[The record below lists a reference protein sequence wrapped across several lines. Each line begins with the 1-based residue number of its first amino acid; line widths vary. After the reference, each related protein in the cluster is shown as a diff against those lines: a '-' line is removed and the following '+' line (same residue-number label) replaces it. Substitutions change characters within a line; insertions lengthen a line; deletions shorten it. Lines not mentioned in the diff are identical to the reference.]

1 VRGGNGHDA
10 APDSQPSAAAVLQQ
24 RLGHRFDDQRLFEQA
39 LAHRSH
45 VAESTGASSNERL
58 EFLGDAV
65 LGFVVTE
72 HLFATRPSLPE
83 GDLARIRAAVVSTD
97 ALARVAGALGVGE
110 ALLLG
115 RGEASS
121 GGRRKASLLA
131 DALEAL
137 IGAVFLDGGID
148 AARRLVIELLLDAID
163 AEAAQRVLGD
173 PKNRL
178 QELVAQRGAPPPSYV
193 VDGRGPDHER
203 HFRAEVRAASV
214 VGRGEGRSKKR
225 AEQLAAVD
233 ALAALEQLADEAE
246 EGRARTP

>member
-1 VRGGNGHDA
+1 VR
-10 APDSQPSAAAVLQQ
+10 DSKRADETLDPQTAAALALEE
-24 RLGHRFDDQRLFEQA
+24 RLGHNFADVGLFHLA

-45 VAESTGASSNERL
+45 VAESAAASSNERL

-72 HLFATRPSLPE
+72 HLYATRPALPE
-83 GDLARIRAAVVSTD
+83 GDLARIRAAVVSTA
-97 ALARVAGALGVGE
+97 ALAPIAARLGVGE

-115 RGEASS
+115 RGEAAS
-121 GGRRKASLLA
+121 GGRAKDSLLA

-137 IGAVFLDGGID
+137 IGAAFLDGGID
-148 AARRLVIELLLDAID
+148 VARRLVIELLAGPID
-163 AEAAQRVLGD
+163 VEAAQRVLGD

-178 QELVAQRGAPPPSYV
+178 QELVAQIGGEPPSYV

-203 HFRAEVRAASV
+203 HFQALVRAGDV

-225 AEQLAAVD
+225 AEQLAAED
-233 ALAALEQLADEAE
+233 ALAALEQAAE
-246 EGRARTP
+246 DGA